1 MQIKQIMTSPV
12 ETVAPNSSLAA
23 AARKMLALEIG
34 LLPVRRGRKIVGIVS
49 DRDITIR
56 GVAKGLDPE
65 QTQVQEVMTTDVL
78 SCPSGSDVM
87 DACDLMKLKQ
97 VRRLL
102 ILDGADV
109 PVGIVSLGDIALH
122 LRREQC
128 GEVLEEVSRPSR
140 THKMYLAHS

>member
-12 ETVAPNSSLAA
+12 ETVAPDSSLAD

-56 GVAKGLDPE
+56 AVANGLDPE

-102 ILDGADV
+102 IIDGADA

-140 THKMYLAHS
+140 SRALC